1 MQPDLDDIGGAK
13 ELAFAI
19 IIIYGSQ
26 NIAPVWERKI
36 FLPVFFYFRR
46 EQLCWNLNMPKHWR

>member
-36 FLPVFFYFRR
+36 FLPVFFILGGNSYAGI
-46 EQLCWNLNMPKHWR
+46 

>member
-36 FLPVFFYFRR
+36 SLPVFFMEERLCIYRR
-46 EQLCWNLNMPKHWR
+46 KIYN

>member
-13 ELAFAI
+13 ELVFASI
-19 IIIYGSQ
+19 ITYGSQ

-36 FLPVFFYFRR
+36 SLPVFFILGGNRYVGI
-46 EQLCWNLNMPKHWR
+46 

>member
-19 IIIYGSQ
+19 IIIYGSH
-26 NIAPVWERKI
+26 APVWERKI
-36 FLPVFFYFRR
+36 SLPVFLF
-46 EQLCWNLNMPKHWR
+46 